1 MLEREFTK
9 KALEKFSKY
18 VVSQSRANLTR
29 KNMKNSAK
37 LYNSIKGYVEASRN
51 SFSLAFD
58 MEDYGKFQDKGVR
71 GAASSQ
77 RAPNSPYRFGSGT
90 GKKGGLSKSIRA
102 WVQQKRIQ
110 FRDLE
115 SGLYPTNFFSA
126 PFEKG
131 YEKLPEELIK
141 AYNLDL
147 ESFLKYTIQQND
159 SKST

>member
-29 KNMKNSAK
+29 KNMKNSSK

-51 SFSLAFD
+51 SFSLAFE

-71 GAASSQ
+71 GANSSQ

-90 GKKGGLSKSIRA
+90 GKKGGLTNSIRA
-102 WVQQKRIQ
+102 WVQQK
-110 FRDLE
+110 E
-115 SGLYPTNFFSA
+115 
-126 PFEKG
+126 
-131 YEKLPEELIK
+131 
-141 AYNLDL
+141 YNS
-147 ESFLKYTIQQND
+147 EI
-159 SKST
+159 